1 LMKAMFLSFKM
12 LLRQVLKDGMLIA
25 ACIGPLLAA
34 CLFRFGIPVIER
46 LLCAHFQVAEIIRPY
61 YLLIDLFLG
70 LMTPYLFC
78 FASAMVL
85 LTEYD
90 EHMSGYLAVT
100 PIGKGGYLLSR
111 LILPAAIAFFASL
124 ALLLCFSLTAWS
136 ISMAVTVCFLFGLQC
151 VDISLLLFAF
161 SHNRVEGMAL
171 AKAAGLMMLGLPVP
185 FVFPEGVQ
193 YFFAPLPSFWTAKFA
208 VTPNI
213 LFLVAGLITSLLWLY
228 VLKRRMM
235 LKLAA
240 G

>member
-1 LMKAMFLSFKM
+1 MKAMILSFKM
-12 LLRQVLKDGMLIA
+12 LFWQVLKDGMLIA
-25 ACIGPLLAA
+25 ACIAPVLAA

-46 LLCAHFQVAEIIRPY
+46 LLCAQFQVEAIIRPY
-61 YLLIDLFLG
+61 YLLIDLMLA

-111 LILPAAIAFFASL
+111 LILPAAVAFFASL
-124 ALLLCFSLTAWS
+124 ALLLCFSLTSWS
-136 ISMAVTVCFLFGLQC
+136 LPMAVSVCFLFSLQC
-151 VDISLLLFAF
+151 VDTSLLLFAF

-171 AKAAGLMMLGLPVP
+171 AKAAGLMLLGLPVP
-185 FVFPEGVQ
+185 FVFPEGFQ

-208 VTPNI
+208 ITPHP
-213 LFLVAGLITSLLWLY
+213 LFLLAGLATALLWLY
-228 VLKRRMM
+228 ALSGKMIR
-235 LKLAA
+235 KLAA